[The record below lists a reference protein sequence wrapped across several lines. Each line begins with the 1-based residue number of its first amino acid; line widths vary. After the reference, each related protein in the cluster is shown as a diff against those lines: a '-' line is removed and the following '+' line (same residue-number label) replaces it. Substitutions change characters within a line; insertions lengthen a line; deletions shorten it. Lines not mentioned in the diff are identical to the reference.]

1 MTLGGET
8 LKKCFNVN
16 GPCYSDEN
24 YMVNLDERMIRI
36 KELVDKQKYFV
47 INRARQY
54 GKTTTLWALRQY
66 LKEEYNVLSTN
77 FQRMSSA
84 VFYDEHTFSREFAH
98 GFAVL
103 SEEAVVQYK
112 CDDYYMPQAEG
123 GISFDDPEL
132 AIDWKIPREDMVL
145 SPKDLNRPGLRD
157 AYVFDV

>member
-1 MTLGGET
+1 M
-8 LKKCFNVN
+8 KKCFNVN

-84 VFYDEHTFSREFAH
+84 VFYDEHTFSREFANMIVRITQLPPSEDGGLLWSKDH
-98 GFAVL
+98 FLRLKVACRLKPVSFATKV
-103 SEEAVVQYK
+103 A
-112 CDDYYMPQAEG
+112 
-123 GISFDDPEL
+123 
-132 AIDWKIPREDMVL
+132 
-145 SPKDLNRPGLRD
+145 
-157 AYVFDV
+157 

>member
-16 GPCYSDEN
+16 GPCYPDEN

-66 LKEEYNVLSTN
+66 LKEEYKDRKS
-77 FQRMSSA
+77 
-84 VFYDEHTFSREFAH
+84 
-98 GFAVL
+98 
-103 SEEAVVQYK
+103 VV
-112 CDDYYMPQAEG
+112 
-123 GISFDDPEL
+123 
-132 AIDWKIPREDMVL
+132 
-145 SPKDLNRPGLRD
+145 
-157 AYVFDV
+157 